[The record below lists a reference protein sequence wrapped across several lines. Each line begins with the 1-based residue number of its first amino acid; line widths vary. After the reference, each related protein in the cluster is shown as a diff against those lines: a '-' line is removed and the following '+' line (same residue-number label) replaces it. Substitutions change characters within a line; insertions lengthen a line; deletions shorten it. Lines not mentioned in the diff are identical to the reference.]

1 VTASV
6 SIIGFLTVR
15 GVQFKLDGA
24 NLGEEDGSAPYSIP
38 WDTTTASEGSHTLTA
53 VARDAVGL
61 QFTSAPVRVT
71 VSNGPPPDTSPPSV
85 TIASPSSGATVS
97 RTIDVVATASDD
109 VGVAGVQFRLDDADL
124 GAEDTEAPYS
134 VPWDTTTTSD
144 GSHTL
149 TAVARDAAGNVT
161 ISEPVTVTVS
171 NTSPPPPSDTF
182 AAGDL
187 LLSFEKGTVQ
197 WRGPD
202 GTLKAELTGTVPGHT
217 EGIRFDAAGNLY
229 ATRWC
234 VDAGCT
240 TGNTVEKFNVHGV
253 SEGSVGSGYNC
264 NPGSITFDAAG
275 NMYVG
280 QADCSGQILKIA
292 AGRPSVAYQV
302 AAERR
307 GSLWVDLAS
316 DGCTIFYTS
325 LGPNVKRFDV
335 CTTTQLPDFN
345 LAPMPGGETHAL
357 HVLPDGGVLVSTGQV
372 VSRLDAAGALVQ
384 TYSVSGESQY
394 WTGVDLVGDGT
405 FWAVNYYA
413 SNVYKFDLATGAVLA
428 SFNAGPPVQTVDV
441 RVSPGAP

>member
-1 VTASV
+1 MTASV

-345 LAPMPGGETHAL
+345 LAPLPGGETHAL